1 MELHVTVV
9 TGMTGTLARTGR
21 PAGEAASHSPV
32 EALKRHDAEAWTSLF
47 EDAYPLVFR
56 AALATVGE
64 RPAAEDIA
72 AQVFADAIAGI
83 GRYRDRGHPVTAW
96 LLKIMRNRCIDRF
109 RAQRREALVAAEPTI
124 AGPEPSLGS
133 ALSLLAHLTFDQRV
147 VVHLRFVE
155 GMPIEDVARLT
166 RRSPGAVKSL
176 QHRAL
181 ARLRTIL
188 EEETPA

>member
-1 MELHVTVV
+1 MTVV
-9 TGMTGTLARTGR
+9 PGVSATFAGASWLARPTRTG
-21 PAGEAASHSPV
+21 PPL

-47 EDAYPLVFR
+47 EETYPLIFR

-64 RPAAEDIA
+64 RTAAEDIA

-83 GRYRDRGHPVTAW
+83 GRYRDRGHPISAW
-96 LLKIMRNRCIDRF
+96 LLRIMHNRCMDRF
-109 RAQRREALVAAEPTI
+109 RAERRESRVAAEPI
-124 AGPEPSLGS
+124 VAGPESSLDS
-133 ALSLLAHLTFDQRV
+133 ALSLLAQLTFDQRV
-147 VVHLRFVE
+147 VIHLRFVE
-155 GMPIEDVARLT
+155 GMPIEEVARLT
-166 RRSPGAVKSL
+166 RRSPGAVKSM